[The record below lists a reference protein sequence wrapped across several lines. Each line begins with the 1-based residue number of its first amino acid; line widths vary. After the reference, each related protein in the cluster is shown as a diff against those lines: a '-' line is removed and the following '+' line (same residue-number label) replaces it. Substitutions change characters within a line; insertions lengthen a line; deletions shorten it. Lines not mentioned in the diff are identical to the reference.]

1 MLIAL
6 SNPQKQ
12 GISKQNLETLR
23 TATIAG
29 QTINSLL
36 NKKSKTTEVNQLKM
50 DNRIITGDQNIAACF
65 NDYFATIR
73 SKLAENITENGA
85 DPLRFVSPIK
95 NDFCFKNINAS
106 ELSDTLAQIKTKNHQ
121 ESMV

>member
-1 MLIAL
+1 MNFLIRQLLFLHVWIVRSSWGLQEKPDENSWKLTPLTFNWA
-6 SNPQKQ
+6 
-12 GISKQNLETLR
+12 I
-23 TATIAG
+23 ATELA
-29 QTINSLL
+29 T
-36 NKKSKTTEVNQLKM
+36 
-50 DNRIITGDQNIAACF
+50 
-65 NDYFATIR
+65 DYFATIG